1 MSGSVTRRAVR
12 AAAAVVALAAFASGC
27 AARDVIRPDC
37 NSQARPSLL
46 LMAQSVRSASHIP
59 CLTTIPAGWS
69 FQHVDARQDRARIV
83 LDSDR
88 GGKGA
93 LTVTL
98 QATCDTSGA
107 KRIPSD
113 EPGTR
118 RFELVRALAPDYSG
132 VRIYEFPGGCVVYD
146 FDLETDRASVLLNEA
161 SLMLSFVTRSALR
174 EQMSDFTNGEIDDA
188 P

>member
-1 MSGSVTRRAVR
+1 MA
-12 AAAAVVALAAFASGC
+12 ALAAVTSGC

-37 NSQARPSLL
+37 NSHARPSLL
-46 LMAQSVRSASHIP
+46 LMAQSVRSASQIP
-59 CLTTIPAGWS
+59 CLTTIPAGWT
-69 FQHVDARQDRARIV
+69 FEHVEARQDHARIV

-88 GGKGA
+88 GGKRA

-98 QATCDTSGA
+98 QATCDTTGA

-118 RFELVRALAPDYSG
+118 RFERVSSLAPDYSG
-132 VRIYEFPGGCVVYD
+132 LRIYEFPGGCVVYD

-161 SLMLSFVTRSALR
+161 SLMLSFVTRTSLR
-174 EQMSDFTNGEIDDA
+174 EQMTDLTNGEIDDA

>member
-1 MSGSVTRRAVR
+1 MSRRLGVAC
-12 AAAAVVALAAFASGC
+12 AAVALLATTAAGC
-27 AARDVIRPDC
+27 ARRDVIRPDC
-37 NSQARPSLL
+37 NSHARPSLL

-69 FQHVDARQDRARIV
+69 FEHLDPRQDRARIV
-83 LDSDR
+83 FDSDR

-98 QATCDTSGA
+98 QATCDTTGA

-118 RFELVRALAPDYSG
+118 RFERVRALTPDYSG
-132 VRIYEFPGGCVVYD
+132 LRIYEFPGGCVVYD

-161 SLMLSFVTRSALR
+161 SLMLSFVTRESLR
-174 EQMSDFTNGEIDDA
+174 EQMSELTHGEIDDA